1 MEVVFSLVY
10 VAEGSRAL
18 KPNIITYLL
27 IHYLPPT
34 YQMLP
39 NYEPAEV

>member
-27 IHYLPPT
+27 IHLPAT
-34 YQMLP
+34 NLP
-39 NYEPAEV
+39 DAA